1 MIRNLLI
8 NAMHGMD
15 DIPRDWLD
23 VRTYTRDRWVMIEI
37 EDQGV
42 GVPVDVLGRFFEPF
56 YTTTGK
62 DE

>member
-1 MIRNLLI
+1 
-8 NAMHGMD
+8 
-15 DIPRDWLD
+15 
-23 VRTYTRDRWVMIEI
+23 MIEI